1 MCVCVVGGDEGGR
14 GSDHRRRSPTH
25 QNHKTR
31 EATNNTAKMQ
41 TKAQQTAKVD
51 TKPKKNFKIKNQKQ
65 NQKMSK
71 MFFFLSLSFLFS
83 KPTNKC
89 CCKKSH
95 ISNKSCRALE
105 PLENKTASKSARPCF
120 CFPLS
125 LSETRHR
132 TPCRHS
138 LHQHQLHAKNLKPAS

>member
-1 MCVCVVGGDEGGR
+1 MREVADRIIGDDHTPKSQNSR
-14 GSDHRRRSPTH
+14 GNKQHCENANQSTADSKSR
-25 QNHKTR
+25 HKTKKKFQ
-31 EATNNTAKMQ
+31 NK
-41 TKAQQTAKVD
+41 KPK
-51 TKPKKNFKIKNQKQ
+51 TKPKNVKDV
-65 NQKMSK
+65 
-71 MFFFLSLSFLFS
+71 FFFLSLSFLFS

>member
-71 MFFFLSLSFLFS
+71 MFFFFSLSLFFFQN
-83 KPTNKC
+83 PPINVV
-89 CCKKSH
+89 
-95 ISNKSCRALE
+95 
-105 PLENKTASKSARPCF
+105 
-120 CFPLS
+120 
-125 LSETRHR
+125 
-132 TPCRHS
+132 
-138 LHQHQLHAKNLKPAS
+138 AKNLTSQTKAAGLSNPSKTKLQASQHGRVSVSLCLSQRPDTAHPAGTLSISTNCMLKT